1 MARNLR
7 QQKILEL
14 IAHESIGTQE
24 DLAARL
30 NAEGFAV
37 TQATVSRDIKELG
50 LIKTSA
56 DGKKNHYAREKSEGA
71 VVSRFAEMFRNSFVS
86 SDCAN
91 NIVVVKMLTG
101 SGNVAGNMIDRMKN
115 PYVLG
120 CVSGDDTTI
129 AVLRDNES
137 ALRLTEQLR
146 ELARS

>member
-14 IAHESIGTQE
+14 IAAEAIGTQE
-24 DLAARL
+24 ELAARL
-30 NAEGFAV
+30 NAEGFSV

-56 DGKKNHYAREKSEGA
+56 DGKKNHYTGEKSESA
-71 VVSRFAEMFRNSFVS
+71 VVSRFAEMYRNSFVS
-86 SDCAN
+86 VDCVE
-91 NIVVVKMLTG
+91 NIVVVKMLSG
-101 SGNVAGNMIDRMKN
+101 SGNVAGNMIDKLKD

-129 AVLRDNES
+129 TVLRDKDG
-137 ALRLTEQLR
+137 AIRLTERLR
-146 ELARS
+146 ELAHK

>member
-14 IAHESIGTQE
+14 IAAEAIGTQE
-24 DLAARL
+24 ELAARL
-30 NAEGFAV
+30 NAEGFSV

-56 DGKKNHYAREKSEGA
+56 DGKKNHYAGEKSESA
-71 VVSRFAEMFRNSFVS
+71 VVSRFAEMYRNSFVS
-86 SDCAN
+86 VDCVE
-91 NIVVVKMLTG
+91 NIVVVKMLSG
-101 SGNVAGNMIDRMKN
+101 SGNVAGNMIDKLKD

-129 AVLRDNES
+129 TVLRDKDG
-137 ALRLTEQLR
+137 AIRLTERLR
-146 ELARS
+146 ELAHK

>member
-1 MARNLR
+1 MARTLR

-56 DGKKNHYAREKSEGA
+56 DGKKNHYVREKSEGA
-71 VVSRFAEMFRNSFVS
+71 VVSRFAEMFRNSL
-86 SDCAN
+86 
-91 NIVVVKMLTG
+91 LTG